1 MALNIKS
8 SHEEIKNWV
17 NEAEIFKQLIFTGL
31 IDEVNLLNNDLN
43 KFIAI
48 SNNSINFQLKKYS
61 DIKADMKIKQ
71 DKKDKKYPETKI
83 KNTTYK
89 LVA

>member
-48 SNNSINFQLKKYS
+48 SNNSINFRLKKYS

>member
-43 KFIAI
+43 KFIEI